1 MSENNNHDMT
11 AQQKQEA
18 EQAYQKMTT
27 AMDNVAYDRSLWQ
40 DNSERAFAQ
49 NILGD
54 IKYNMQFGKEFNEDD
69 LNYGY
74 DNLEMRKEEYHNNP
88 QKYIARLKKLSNEKA
103 IVNAVKKNYDPTLV
117 GDTLVDEKWVEPK
130 NLSFETADAEW
141 SNISLESYG
150 DVMYSIEEE
159 AEKMKKEKVQEQTK
173 EKSKRPVIYAKSAEV
188 RELHNQSNEAVKEAI
203 GDNPAN
209 AIQLMD
215 TADKYNLSIRNAAL
229 VKKGLKERN
238 LNDEALK
245 SYEDWQ
251 KDNLQVKKG
260 QKGIPVI
267 EPRTDDKGNIAM
279 TKVTLFPASAT
290 NAKKESLNRL
300 AEEQFTK
307 SKPQITNKWAS
318 AKQLNSVA
326 KYYHLPEDAQKDA
339 PIKDNINNLVDKY
352 LVNRDSFAKYPNE
365 KKNTEAE
372 KILVK
377 NSFIKRLNP
386 YKDVKVTENWNQ
398 QAADSLA
405 KWTNKDGKH
414 FTELDGKEQAKILT
428 SAMRTYNKLTY
439 GMQRT
444 IKLEKAQQQVMA
456 KKQEM
461 GRE

>member
-1 MSENNNHDMT
+1 MT
-11 AQQKQEA
+11 AQQKYEA
-18 EQAYQKMTT
+18 KQAYQKMTA
-27 AMDNVAYDRSLWQ
+27 AMDNVAHDESLWQ
-40 DNSERAFAQ
+40 DNSERAFAR
-49 NILGD
+49 NILVD
-54 IKYNMQFGKEFNEDD
+54 IENNMQLGSEFHEDD
-69 LNYGY
+69 LSYGY
-74 DNLEMRKEEYHNNP
+74 DNLEMRKEEYDNDP
-88 QKYIARLKKLSNEKA
+88 QKYIDRLKKLSNEKA
-103 IVNAVKKNYDPTLV
+103 IITAVKNNYDPTLI
-117 GDTLVDEKWVEPK
+117 DEKLVDAKK
-130 NLSFETADAEW
+130 LSFEVADAKW
-141 SNISLESYG
+141 SDISIEAYG
-150 DVMYSIEEE
+150 DVMYSIEVE
-159 AEKMKKEKVQEQTK
+159 ANKMEKEKVQEQKQEQTK

-188 RELHNQSNEAVKEAI
+188 REIHNQSNEAVKEAI
-203 GDNPAN
+203 GDNPVN
-209 AIQLMD
+209 AISLMD